1 MAYTNLVSVCFISAE
16 YLALSLRKKK
26 ITQNIAIVEN
36 QDWKKKGITDQRTWS
51 GFSEVNDPLGKPSR
65 LVNSEKFCKLPTI
78 IWPFEYNCWHFFAQF
93 LTGLYN

>member
-1 MAYTNLVSVCFISAE
+1 MFHKCRIPCL
-16 YLALSLRKKK
+16 
-26 ITQNIAIVEN
+26 IVEEKEN
-36 QDWKKKGITDQRTWS
+36 NPKHCYSGESRLKKKGITDQRTWS

-78 IWPFEYNCWHFFAQF
+78 IRPFEYNCWHFFAQF

>member
-36 QDWKKKGITDQRTWS
+36 QDWKKR
-51 GFSEVNDPLGKPSR
+51 E
-65 LVNSEKFCKLPTI
+65 LPTKELDQDFQRLMI
-78 IWPFEYNCWHFFAQF
+78 LWGSLAD
-93 LTGLYN
+93 L